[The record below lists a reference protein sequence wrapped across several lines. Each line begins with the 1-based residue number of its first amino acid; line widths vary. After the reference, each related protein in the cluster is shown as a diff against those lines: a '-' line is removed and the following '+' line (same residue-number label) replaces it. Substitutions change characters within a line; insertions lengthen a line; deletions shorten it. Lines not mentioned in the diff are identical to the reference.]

1 MIDSDCFASV
11 RPFRPAPVLAIV
23 VPCLD
28 EAETLL
34 HTDRVLSGKIV
45 SLIEKGQV
53 SDGSFVLYVDDGST
67 DGTWDVIER
76 LAAESVRSRGLKL
89 ASNAGH
95 QLALMAG
102 LEAVSGC
109 CDAAISI
116 DADLQDDVE
125 AIDEMTER
133 YRSGFDVV
141 YGVRRHRKEDGVF
154 KRTTA
159 KGFYRLRNALGMRT
173 VNNHADYRLLSAA
186 ALKGLCRYRETN
198 LFLRG
203 IVPMLGLRQTQVFYD
218 RKPRVF
224 GRSKYPVG
232 KMLNFAADGITSFSV
247 RPARMILSCGLVFV
261 LISLGILTYV
271 LVRHFTGH
279 TIPGWASIILS
290 IWFCTGV
297 LLLALGII
305 GEYLGKVYMEVK
317 RRPRWQEERRL
328 NI

>member
-1 MIDSDCFASV
+1 
-11 RPFRPAPVLAIV
+11 
-23 VPCLD
+23 
-28 EAETLL
+28 
-34 HTDRVLSGKIV
+34 
-45 SLIEKGQV
+45 
-53 SDGSFVLYVDDGST
+53 
-67 DGTWDVIER
+67 
-76 LAAESVRSRGLKL
+76 
-89 ASNAGH
+89 
-95 QLALMAG
+95 
-102 LEAVSGC
+102 
-109 CDAAISI
+109 
-116 DADLQDDVE
+116 
-125 AIDEMTER
+125 
-133 YRSGFDVV
+133 
-141 YGVRRHRKEDGVF
+141 
-154 KRTTA
+154 
-159 KGFYRLRNALGMRT
+159 MRT

>member
-45 SLIEKGQV
+45 SLVEKGQV

-67 DGTWDVIER
+67 DGTWDVIEK

-102 LEAVSGC
+102 LEAVSVC

-125 AIDEMTER
+125 AIDEMTAS
-133 YRSGFDVV
+133 YRAGFDVV

-203 IVPMLGLRQTQVFYD
+203 IVPLIGLQTAIVRYD
-218 RKPRVF
+218 RHERVA
-224 GRSKYPVG
+224 GDSKYPLA
-232 KMLNFAADGITSFSV
+232 KMLAFSVDGITSFSAKPL
-247 RPARMILSCGLVFV
+247 RWIFMIGLGLLVTDIAV
-261 LISLGILTYV
+261 AVYV
-271 LVRHFTGH
+271 LCSYFGGD
-279 TIPGWASIILS
+279 TISGWSSIMLS
-290 IWFCTGV
+290 IWFLGSLILMAIGV
-297 LLLALGII
+297 V
-305 GEYLGKVYMEVK
+305 GEYVGKVFTEVK
-317 RRPRWQEERRL
+317 ARPRF
-328 NI
+328 NIRETI

>member
-1 MIDSDCFASV
+1 MSL
-11 RPFRPAPVLAIV
+11 PVIAIV
-23 VPCLD
+23 VPCYNEEAALPISVARLLGLLD
-28 EAETLL
+28 RMSADGL
-34 HTDRVLSGKIV
+34 V
-45 SLIEKGQV
+45 SPDSYILC
-53 SDGSFVLYVDDGST
+53 SNDGSRDD
-67 DGTWDVIER
+67 TWGVIER
-76 LAAESVRSRGLKL
+76 LHADDKRLKGISL
-89 ASNAGH
+89 AHNRGH
-95 QLALMAG
+95 QYALLAGLMAVKD
-102 LEAVSGC
+102 L
-109 CDAAISI
+109 CDAAVSI